1 MAFPSY
7 ILYNCKNISSNIVIT
22 DLLIKLDARG
32 FELPIFFFTF
42 ACKRLFQLSE
52 QLFRE
57 DAFPSSISVGDY
69 TINASDCIIADAV
82 YKNTDADLEIAAG
95 FVIFVFGKLKK

>member
-69 TINASDCIIADAV
+69 TINARDCIIADAV
-82 YKNTDADLEIAAG
+82 YKNTGADLEIAAG

>member
-82 YKNTDADLEIAAG
+82 YKNTGADLEIAAG

>member
-7 ILYNCKNISSNIVIT
+7 ILYNCKNISPNIVIT
-22 DLLIKLDARG
+22 DLRIKLDAHG

-42 ACKRLFQLSE
+42 ACKRLFQPSE
-52 QLFRE
+52 QRFRE
-57 DAFPSSISVGDY
+57 YAIHSSISVGDF

-95 FVIFVFGKLKK
+95 LVIFVFGKLKK